1 MLLCCMEMQI
11 SSIKYSELLLAA
23 NLWEI
28 HILEPSTRRE
38 WIHYWCVP
46 NITKSQHVSLNERKL
61 ACSCSATRTN
71 SWQFIFR
78 LIDNSLKD
86 RILCKASFA
95 QQSCKDNSA
104 FRIAKATNQGMTKS
118 SHCHKSKEWIKSTY
132 CGQCRQM
139 HKPSLQINGQ
149 QCYNLLKYVAKK
161 YLLNTVQNHTEPH
174 VNMTQELV
182 GQNLHEVQETDH
194 STQSDLN
201 LLLQIKL
208 HGSLTL

>member
-1 MLLCCMEMQI
+1 
-11 SSIKYSELLLAA
+11 
-23 NLWEI
+23 
-28 HILEPSTRRE
+28 
-38 WIHYWCVP
+38 
-46 NITKSQHVSLNERKL
+46 
-61 ACSCSATRTN
+61 
-71 SWQFIFR
+71 
-78 LIDNSLKD
+78 
-86 RILCKASFA
+86 
-95 QQSCKDNSA
+95 
-104 FRIAKATNQGMTKS
+104 
-118 SHCHKSKEWIKSTY
+118 
-132 CGQCRQM
+132 M